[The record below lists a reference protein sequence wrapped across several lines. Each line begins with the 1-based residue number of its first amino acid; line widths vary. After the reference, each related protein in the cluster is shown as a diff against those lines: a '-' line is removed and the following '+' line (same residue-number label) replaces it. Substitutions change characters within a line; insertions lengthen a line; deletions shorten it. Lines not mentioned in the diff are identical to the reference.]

1 LTTDNSKGA
10 PAGAAMTEHP
20 QRRYKFF
27 VLFFLYVAPF
37 VPLMF
42 FPIVFP
48 VMLRQSGAP
57 LERIGLF
64 GIFAIPVVLK
74 FLWAPYVD
82 KYGSNRFGH
91 YKIWLITTQL
101 LCAVIG
107 CIIAFLSFTEQFW
120 WIMGLGLVFVTS
132 VSTQWIAV
140 NGLAIQCLTEQE
152 RPRGNS
158 LATMGMAIGTI
169 AGGSMLILV
178 SRIGYVSTMILT
190 YVPLLAA
197 TVILLF
203 FKEPHHPEVVRKVT
217 ILSSFEPL
225 KSASMRRWLILINL
239 FVIGDAMII
248 AMVRPMLVDKGL
260 SLDTIGVMLG
270 TLRPVFATLG
280 AILCS
285 PIIKRFSRRT
295 NLISFGIANALVL
308 ALFILPALNI
318 TADNF
323 LYVIFAL
330 GGVANSF
337 KWTLIYSIF
346 MDHSRKVFAAT
357 DFAIQVSVLTLGSS
371 LYEMA
376 SGVIAASVGYAMLFS
391 ISVVLDLIG
400 ILLIGLFYEDAH
412 TAKSPEPWSDG
423 VVEPEAI
430 G

>member
-1 LTTDNSKGA
+1 M
-10 PAGAAMTEHP
+10 PEHP
-20 QRRYKFF
+20 QRQYKFF

-91 YKIWLITTQL
+91 YKIWLVATQL
-101 LCAVIG
+101 ICAVLG

-120 WIMGLGLVFVTS
+120 WIMGLGLLFVTS

-140 NGLAIQCLTEQE
+140 NGLAIQCLTEKE

-169 AGGSMLILV
+169 TGGSMLILV

-190 YVPLLAA
+190 YIPLIVAS
-197 TVILLF
+197 VILLF
-203 FKEPHHPEVVRKVT
+203 FKEPHHPEVRANVN
-217 ILSSFEPL
+217 ILSSFGPL
-225 KSASMRRWLILINL
+225 KSASMRRWLLLINL
-239 FVIGDAMII
+239 FIIGDAMII

-270 TLRPVFATLG
+270 TIRPVFATIG
-280 AILCS
+280 AALCS

-295 NLISFGIANALVL
+295 NLISFGIGNALVL
-308 ALFILPALNI
+308 ALFILPAMNI
-318 TADNF
+318 TGNNF

-330 GGVANSF
+330 GGLANSF

-346 MDHSRKVFAAT
+346 MDHSRKALAAT
-357 DFAIQVSVLTLGSS
+357 DFAIQVSVLTMGSS

-376 SGVIAASVGYAMLFS
+376 SGVIAASIGYASLFS
-391 ISVVLDLIG
+391 VSVVLDLVG
-400 ILLIGLFYEDAH
+400 ILLIGLYYQDAQ
-412 TAKSPEPWSDG
+412 TVKTPEPWNDG
-423 VVEPEAI
+423 AVEAEAV